1 MKFQW
6 LRHLL
11 SKLVNSI
18 MSIIA
23 RGQVTVATVEDG
35 KQGAQGAVV
44 TYRGAYSATAFYYGS
59 AVRCDIVKYNGSYYK
74 TKSSI
79 GGGIT
84 NISPTN
90 TSNWESFGAQFDS
103 VATDLL
109 LAENANIGCFIF
121 RDGKLIS
128 QRGTVNGAES
138 TDYTNAQFV
147 PYITLDGTNGSSTIR
162 NGEFYGGV
170 RTLFYA
176 VNSATCT
183 SLGSNQFKVTDKLNL
198 VAEGLYTEQLNIL
211 LPNDTSFIGKQVNI
225 HNPVYALTR
234 MSLMYQNATIVR
246 AEEGYIYYKPF
257 LGSQDDITFSGEINS
272 TTSIEFMAGTLSFL
286 CVPGQGGTVN
296 AVVRWLCLNYPNEG
310 TNSGGGSTSSGD
322 VAASGTLTSNRIILG
337 AGSKSIKASAY
348 AIQTV
353 LTNSGSYLPTSNA
366 VYAAIEQAKA
376 ESGNVQSSETLT
388 ANKVVLGG
396 DDKNIKSSSFTIQTT
411 FQNNS
416 THLPT
421 SSAVKTYVDSA
432 IQNAGAEWYNIFT
445 RKGTVNDALYTV
457 IENCRSTIVNNTNY
471 RLVLLKYRKQKSKG
485 RVWSMPM
492 YPYEFYNQGRSQ
504 APSYSTIA
512 EQNTWWPITS
522 MITPWFGQTGAN
534 YKNVISLNS
543 KERNGKYYWKNTRN
557 KRMKVGVAI
566 FKFTNIGNIGWQRIS
581 NIAYVEF
588 YKINNIADYMVDSV
602 I

>member
-1 MKFQW
+1 
-6 LRHLL
+6 
-11 SKLVNSI
+11 

-35 KQGAQGAVV
+35 KQGEKGAVV

-79 GGGIT
+79 NGGVN

-90 TSNWESFGAQFDS
+90 TTYWESFGAQFDS

-109 LAENANIGCFIF
+109 LAENANIGGFIF
-121 RDGKLIS
+121 RNGKLIS
-128 QRGTVNGAES
+128 QRGTVNGVES
-138 TDYTNAQFV
+138 FDYTNAQFT
-147 PYITLDGTNGSSTIR
+147 PNITLDGTNGSTTIR

-176 VNSATCT
+176 VNSANCT

-257 LGSQDDITFSGEINS
+257 LGSQDDITFYGEINS

-286 CVPGQGGTVN
+286 CVPGQGGTVD
-296 AVVRWLCLNYPNEG
+296 AVVRWLCLNYPQSG
-310 TNSGGGSTSSGD
+310 DSGSGGTTSSGD
-322 VAASGTLTSNRIILG
+322 VTASGTLTSNRIILG
-337 AGSKSIKASAY
+337 AGGKSVKAS
-348 AIQTV
+348 
-353 LTNSGSYLPTSNA
+353 
-366 VYAAIEQAKA
+366 VYE
-376 ESGNVQSSETLT
+376 
-388 ANKVVLGG
+388 
-396 DDKNIKSSSFTIQTT
+396 IQTT
-411 FQNNS
+411 LTDSSSN
-416 THLPT
+416 LPT
-421 SSAVKTYVDSA
+421 SSAVKSYID
-432 IQNAGAEWYNIFT
+432 NAAVAASTEWYNIFT
-445 RKGTVNDALYTV
+445 RKGQSGSSTLYTI
-457 IENCRSTIVNNTNY
+457 IENYSPTIVNNSTY
-471 RLVLLKYRKQKSKG
+471 RLVLLKYRKQKTKG

-504 APSYSTIA
+504 APSQNTIA
-512 EQNTWWPITS
+512 EQNTWWPIAS

-534 YKNVISLNS
+534 YTNVLSLNA

-566 FKFTNIGNIGWQRIS
+566 FKNTGVGNIGWQRIS

-588 YKINNIADYMVDSV
+588 YKINNIIGYMVDSV

>member
-1 MKFQW
+1 
-6 LRHLL
+6 
-11 SKLVNSI
+11 

-35 KQGAQGAVV
+35 KQGEKGAVV

-79 GGGIT
+79 NGGVN

-90 TSNWESFGAQFDS
+90 TTYWESFGAQFDS

-109 LAENANIGCFIF
+109 LAENANIGGFIF
-121 RDGKLIS
+121 RNGKLIS
-128 QRGTVNGAES
+128 QRGTVNGVES
-138 TDYTNAQFV
+138 FDYTNAQFT
-147 PYITLDGTNGSSTIR
+147 PNITLDGTNGSTTIR

-176 VNSATCT
+176 VNSANCT
-183 SLGSNQFKVTDKLNL
+183 SLGSNQFKVADKLNL

-257 LGSQDDITFSGEINS
+257 LGSQDDITFDGEINS

-286 CVPGQGGTVN
+286 CVPGQGGTVD
-296 AVVRWLCLNYPNEG
+296 AVVRWLCLNYPQSG
-310 TNSGGGSTSSGD
+310 DSGGGSTSSGD
-322 VAASGTLTSNRIILG
+322 VTASGSLTSNRIILG
-337 AGSKSIKASAY
+337 AGSRSIKASAY
-348 AIQTV
+348 AIQTA
-353 LTNSGSYLPTSNA
+353 LTNSGYYLPTSNA

-376 ESGNVQSSETLT
+376 ESGNVQSSEILT

-396 DDKNIKSSSFTIQTT
+396 GDNNIKSSSYTIQAT

-416 THLPT
+416 THIPT
-421 SSAVKTYVDSA
+421 SFAVKTYVDSA

-445 RKGTVNDALYTV
+445 RKGTANNALYTV
-457 IENCRSTIVNNTNY
+457 IENCRATIINNSTY
-471 RLVLLKYRKQKSKG
+471 RLVLLKYRKQKTKG

-504 APSYSTIA
+504 APSQNTIA
-512 EQNTWWPITS
+512 EQNTWWPIAS

-534 YKNVISLNS
+534 YTNVLSLNA

-566 FKFTNIGNIGWQRIS
+566 FKNTGVGNIGWQRIS

-588 YKINNIADYMVDSV
+588 YKINNIIGYMVDSV